1 MHISLS
7 TDFNETDAL
16 PSSSTPP
23 VRIRLYEDAKAW
35 HYLREILF
43 HRDLEGNINLHELK
57 VELAVDGS
65 LHVCTSIHLYTVFG
79 CNNHRFWIRVVVVR
93 S

>member
-1 MHISLS
+1 M
-7 TDFNETDAL
+7 DFDETDTL
-16 PSSSTPP
+16 PSSLTPP
-23 VRIRLYEDAKAW
+23 VRIRLYKDAKAW

-57 VELAVDGS
+57 IELAVDGS
-65 LHVCTSIHLYTVFG
+65 LHVRTDIHLYSDFS
-79 CNNHRFWIRVVVVR
+79 CNNHRFWIRVVVVH